1 MNSLDTII
9 ALLALMSFFA
19 LILASLSLFDS
30 NLIISTDKIIANN
43 TSKDC
48 AVLMDSYFANS
59 ANFQNVNKNCFVLN
73 GAIAAN
79 KKNFT
84 KTTAVLTK
92 LDQKTELEVNTSA
105 HYK

>member
-1 MNSLDTII
+1 
-9 ALLALMSFFA
+9 
-19 LILASLSLFDS
+19 
-30 NLIISTDKIIANN
+30 
-43 TSKDC
+43 
-48 AVLMDSYFANS
+48 MDSYFANS